1 VEGLRSW
8 FCLNQLEPYREIFA
22 PGKSESGFENT
33 KRRFAWFKRTL
44 KEAGEN
50 KGILE
55 IFPETWQM
63 TQLFASEFCRMTREH
78 LDEIMQS
85 SHSQIDIALIIQ
97 AMQQSIEFERD
108 LHSRFDGS
116 KKPTTGGVSFDNS
129 NNVVVQGSGSLED
142 LKNKYSQPQ
151 QMPA

>member
-1 VEGLRSW
+1 MEGLRSW

-85 SHSQIDIALIIQ
+85 SHSQIDIALII
-97 AMQQSIEFERD
+97 
-108 LHSRFDGS
+108 
-116 KKPTTGGVSFDNS
+116 
-129 NNVVVQGSGSLED
+129 
-142 LKNKYSQPQ
+142 
-151 QMPA
+151 